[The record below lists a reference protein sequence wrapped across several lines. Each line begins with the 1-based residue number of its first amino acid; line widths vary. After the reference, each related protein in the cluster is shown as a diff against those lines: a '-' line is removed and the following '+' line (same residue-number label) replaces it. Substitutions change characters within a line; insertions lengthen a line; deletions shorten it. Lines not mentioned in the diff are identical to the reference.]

1 MSNKQARISDY
12 WNSDLEEKDV
22 DFMEDSTATSSG
34 EKPGNKRKGI
44 EKENKNPMK
53 KKAGGKIDGLT
64 LTQHKRMLG
73 DQVKSKLEIAG
84 GKYDWHIKA
93 RCHLTTSL
101 SREAF
106 KAVVVPHVDSVTP
119 AKFDDNTEV
128 VLAEVKGMNQAS
140 AIFGSTKLRAG
151 TRLGSWEVDKM
162 DLVFRPKKEELRIWW
177 TMN

>member
-128 VLAEVKGMNQAS
+128 
-140 AIFGSTKLRAG
+140 FGQDEDYSYLQLHSGCAG
-151 TRLGSWEVDKM
+151 RSKRHESGICHFWVD
-162 DLVFRPKKEELRIWW
+162 
-177 TMN
+177 